1 MDGRREGPLRCE
13 EWQEPGVRCRRP
25 LPKSLQVLVAGG
37 LLFTVSRSG
46 SIQFHVESDRDRLDG
61 ELRDSRGSKYPQSA
75 ADRGKGSALGRAG
88 RTLWE
93 TTIGHTS
100 ARDGRERTVNRLS
113 GERLV

>member
-1 MDGRREGPLRCE
+1 M
-13 EWQEPGVRCRRP
+13 
-25 LPKSLQVLVAGG
+25 LVAGG

-46 SIQFHVESDRDRLDG
+46 SIQFHVESDRNRLDG

-100 ARDGRERTVNRLS
+100 ARDGWEQTVNR
-113 GERLV
+113 ERLVLWAGLRRLPLRSLLGVVG